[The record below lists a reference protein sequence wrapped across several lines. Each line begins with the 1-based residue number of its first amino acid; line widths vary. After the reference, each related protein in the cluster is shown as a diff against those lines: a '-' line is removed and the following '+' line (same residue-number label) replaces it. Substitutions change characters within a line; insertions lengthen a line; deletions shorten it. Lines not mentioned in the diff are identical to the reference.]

1 MTIVENG
8 VNYNVKRYNDLR
20 VINERLVRDL
30 KARLDELEYEK
41 KSFISLIKSE
51 VVSSLKKK
59 ANLISKS
66 NKIGE
71 IIGESNLPDL
81 NSLESM

>member
-1 MTIVENG
+1 
-8 VNYNVKRYNDLR
+8 VNEKEGIKF
-20 VINERLVRDL
+20 INNRNQIQ
-30 KARLDELEYEK
+30 EYEK

-59 ANLISKS
+59 ENLISKS

>member
-1 MTIVENG
+1 MNEKEGI
-8 VNYNVKRYNDLR
+8 KF
-20 VINERLVRDL
+20 INNRNQIQ
-30 KARLDELEYEK
+30 EYEK

-59 ANLISKS
+59 ENLISKS

>member
-1 MTIVENG
+1 
-8 VNYNVKRYNDLR
+8 VNEKEGIKF
-20 VINERLVRDL
+20 INNTNQIQ
-30 KARLDELEYEK
+30 EYEK
-41 KSFISLIKSE
+41 KSLISLIKSE

>member
-1 MTIVENG
+1 MNEKEGI
-8 VNYNVKRYNDLR
+8 KF
-20 VINERLVRDL
+20 INNTNQIQ
-30 KARLDELEYEK
+30 EYEK
-41 KSFISLIKSE
+41 KSLISLIKSE

>member
-1 MTIVENG
+1 VDKKDANRFIDKGNH
-8 VNYNVKRYNDLR
+8 
-20 VINERLVRDL
+20 IQ
-30 KARLDELEYEK
+30 EYEK

-66 NKIGE
+66 YKIGE

-81 NSLESM
+81 NSLESN